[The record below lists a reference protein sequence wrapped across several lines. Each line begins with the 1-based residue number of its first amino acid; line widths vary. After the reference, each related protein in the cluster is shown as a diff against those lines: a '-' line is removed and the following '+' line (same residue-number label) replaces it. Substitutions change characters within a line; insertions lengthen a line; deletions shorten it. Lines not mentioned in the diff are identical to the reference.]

1 MPSPTRNPLRV
12 CVGVAGVVAAL
23 AAAAGVLAHFFGPVN
38 TIVTLTAAFTP
49 LFVLLAVAAVLMLV
63 AARLWVAA
71 GGALLVA
78 VLGAGT
84 QLPLYIGED
93 PPTATDAPTL
103 KLLQANI
110 LYGGADVGALV
121 DRVRRDGVDL
131 LTVSELTVAARDRLE
146 AAGVSESL
154 PYSYTSARS
163 GGSGEGIYSR
173 HPLRETEE
181 LSGLPLANLRAT
193 VDVPGAVPYAVYAL
207 HPTPPYPGPVR
218 QWAADLDR
226 LRVVLANE
234 TRPLLVGADFNAT
247 YDHERFRALLAAGER
262 DGSALVDAAEFT
274 GSGIVTTYP
283 ADRRFSAVVA
293 IDRIL
298 TRGGTPLS
306 FERVEIPGS
315 DHHGVMGEVLLA
327 ASAHR

>member
-12 CVGVAGVVAAL
+12 CVGVAGVAAAL
-23 AAAAGVLAHFFGPVN
+23 AAAAGVAAHFFGPVS

-49 LFVLLAVAAVLMLV
+49 LFVLLAVAAVLVLV
-63 AARLWVAA
+63 AARFWVAA
-71 GGALLVA
+71 AGALLVA

-93 PPTATDAPTL
+93 PPTATGAPTL
-103 KLLQANI
+103 RLLQANI
-110 LYGGADVGALV
+110 LFGGADVGSLV

-146 AAGVSESL
+146 AAGVSEAL
-154 PYSYTSARS
+154 PYSFTSARR

-173 HPLRETEE
+173 HPLRETAV
-181 LSGLPLANLRAT
+181 LSGLPMANLRAT

-226 LRVVLANE
+226 LRAVLADE
-234 TRPLLVGADFNAT
+234 PKPLLVGADFNAT
-247 YDHERFRALLAAGER
+247 YDHERFRALLSAGER
-262 DGSALVDAAEFT
+262 NGAALVDAADYT
-274 GSGIVTTYP
+274 GSGIVPTYP
-283 ADRRFSAVVA
+283 ADQRFPAVFA

-306 FERVEIPGS
+306 FERVDIPGS
-315 DHHGVMGEVLLA
+315 DHHGVMGDVLLA
-327 ASAHR
+327 RSTDR